1 MPGQH
6 LIGQQQPR
14 LSSIPEGDPA
24 RGKLAVDFVHTYG
37 VDLFP
42 WQDELLIDMS
52 RDTVREVEQPGGS
65 TVEQVVPAVS
75 EVVVPLARQNGKGEL
90 LIASEM
96 SGVYLFGEKTIL
108 HTAHL
113 MDTAQDAQK
122 RLWDVISENEDLMT
136 WWEEDYDGVPEITTG
151 NGKESI
157 KFPNGAVIYFRTRT
171 EKTGRGLPVDRLIFD
186 ECFNLP
192 QEVYA
197 AMNYTTR
204 ARPRAQKIFI
214 SSPVNRRRHR
224 HGKIFS
230 AKRWAGIDGAPKVL
244 FKEWSPDKGDD
255 PHALETWAKTNP
267 SLTRWGAG
275 VQLDEVQNDS
285 NSAKN
290 DDALLEVF
298 LVEALGQ
305 GDWYPRA
312 GDIEKRDHVIDLSI
326 LSSAART
333 VLPAKTGDSCI
344 AADTPPGGD
353 GVAVWS
359 AFRTSYGAHL
369 YRAPI
374 EDMDTDQVAAL
385 ITGTVK
391 AADPVAVVYDPKT
404 ALSVITPRLTSA
416 GIEPVRA
423 GAQALTAA
431 ASTIVARMKEGT
443 VTWDGCS
450 QLTEAVEAADWRNIG
465 EVGRAFTRKTGVIHD
480 LVAASLALWGLET
493 FEIPDYVPDP
503 EPEPMRIPAPLVV
516 EASANLRR

>member
-1 MPGQH
+1 MAGQH

-37 VDLFP
+37 VNLFP
-42 WQDELLIDMS
+42 WQDELLIDMC
-52 RDTVREVEQPGGS
+52 RDTVREVEHPGGT
-65 TVEQVVPAVS
+65 TVDEVVPAVS

-90 LIASEM
+90 LIASEL
-96 SGVYLFGEKTIL
+96 SGVYLFKEKTIL

-122 RLWDVISENEDLMT
+122 RLWDVISENDDLMT
-136 WWEEDYDGVPEITTG
+136 WWEDDYDGVPEITTG

-192 QEVYA
+192 QEIYA

-230 AKRWAGIDGAPKVL
+230 AKRWAGIDGAPKTL
-244 FKEWSPDKGDD
+244 FKEWSPGKGDD
-255 PHALETWAKTNP
+255 PHALDTWIKTNP

-312 GDIEKRDHVIDLSI
+312 GDVEKRDHVIDLSA
-326 LSSAART
+326 LAAAART

-374 EDMDTDQVAAL
+374 EEMDTDQVTAL
-385 ITGTVK
+385 ITGT
-391 AADPVAVVYDPKT
+391 ARSADPVAVVYDPKT
-404 ALSVITPRLTSA
+404 ALSVITPRLTAA

-423 GAQALTAA
+423 GAQALTTA

-443 VTWDGCS
+443 VTWDGSS
-450 QLTEAVEAADWRNIG
+450 QLTEAVEAADWRHIG

-493 FEIPDYVPDP
+493 FEIPDYVPEP
-503 EPEPMRIPAPLVV
+503 EPEPMHIPAPLVV
-516 EASANLRR
+516 EAPATLRR